1 MLEPKTRFALL
12 PICLLTVGC
21 ASTGEFETYLH
32 TGTDSPVSFSQAELD
47 IEVPAVEMAS
57 GPSIQKLQISPSS
70 LPVGGGEVEVVWTGA
85 TDAAYCT
92 LSIEG
97 SEDVKLGPTGRF
109 EATIIDSSEVYMACS
124 DVNNNEGPASG
135 HFVQVQPLPAD
146 VIGKETRVAVYAG
159 RPLRLLNGVHSATAC
174 SYSRLPSPSL
184 PQPGTQ

>member
-146 VIGKETRVAVYAG
+146 VIGE
-159 RPLRLLNGVHSATAC
+159 LNIELADYCCRRKAEDIFAEIRERTAM
-174 SYSRLPSPSL
+174 LP
-184 PQPGTQ
+184 GIKVEVRKI